1 MLRQERDVMDVVDD
15 DTDGLVPLRAIV
27 ADDDAALRRQIR
39 DALQPGN
46 VTVIAE
52 ANSGREAIELA
63 LFYRPDVL
71 LMKSAL
77 PEVDGVEATRRIRAH
92 DPEVRVI
99 LLSDD
104 AEDFELGLDALR
116 AGAMGF
122 LPRRIALDTLPRVL
136 QGAME
141 GEAAISRRLA
151 MALVESHRRPP
162 AIGAGLRPVR
172 SELTDREWEVL
183 DMLASGARTDEIAQA
198 LVLSPETV
206 RSHMK
211 NLYRKLGVRSREQAI
226 DAARRLREPGN
237 VTTV

>member
-1 MLRQERDVMDVVDD
+1 MLRQERNVMHVVDD

-27 ADDDAALRRQIR
+27 ADDDVALRRQIR
-39 DALQPGN
+39 DALQTGN
-46 VTVIAE
+46 TTVIAE

-71 LMKSAL
+71 LMKAAL
-77 PEVDGVEATRRIRAH
+77 PDVDGVEATRRIRAH
-92 DPEVRVI
+92 DPGVRVI

-104 AEDFELGLDALR
+104 AEDHAVGLDALR

-122 LPRRIALDTLPRVL
+122 LSRQIALDALPRVL
-136 QGAME
+136 QGAMD

-151 MALVESHRRPP
+151 MALVELHRRPP

-172 SELTDREWEVL
+172 SDLTDREWEVL
-183 DMLASGARTDEIAQA
+183 DMLSSGARTDEIARA

-211 NLYRKLGVRSREQAI
+211 NLYRKLEVRSREQAI
-226 DAARRLREPGN
+226 EAARRLREPGN
-237 VTTV
+237 VTV

>member
-1 MLRQERDVMDVVDD
+1 MLRQERDVIDGMEDD
-15 DTDGLVPLRAIV
+15 ADGQVSLRAIV
-27 ADDDAALRRQIR
+27 ADDDVALRRNIR
-39 DALQPGN
+39 DALNEGGA
-46 VTVIAE
+46 TVIAE
-52 ANSGREAIELA
+52 AASGREAVELA

-71 LMKSAL
+71 LMKAAL
-77 PEVDGVEATRRIRAH
+77 PELDGIEATRRIRQH

-104 AEDFELGLDALR
+104 PDDHELGMDALR

-122 LPRRIALDTLPRVL
+122 LPRQIGPETLPRVL
-136 QGAME
+136 QGAMT

-151 MALVESHRRPP
+151 MALVESHRRPMRV
-162 AIGAGLRPVR
+162 GAGLRPVR

-183 DMLASGARTDEIAQA
+183 DMLSSGARTEEIAQA

-211 NLYRKLGVRSREQAI
+211 NLYRKLEVRSREQAI
-226 DAARRLREPGN
+226 EAAHRLREFSGLSA
-237 VTTV
+237 

>member
-1 MLRQERDVMDVVDD
+1 V
-15 DTDGLVPLRAIV
+15 
-27 ADDDAALRRQIR
+27 
-39 DALQPGN
+39 
-46 VTVIAE
+46 
-52 ANSGREAIELA
+52 ELS

-71 LMKSAL
+71 LMKAAL
-77 PEVDGVEATRRIRAH
+77 PELEGIEATRRIRQH

-104 AEDFELGLDALR
+104 PDDHDLGLDALR
-116 AGAMGF
+116 AGAIGF
-122 LPRRIALDTLPRVL
+122 LPRRIDLETLPRVVR
-136 QGAME
+136 GAMM

-162 AIGAGLRPVR
+162 RIGAGLRPVR

-183 DMLASGARTDEIAQA
+183 DMLSSGARTEEIAQA

-211 NLYRKLGVRSREQAI
+211 NLYRKLEVRSREQAVE
-226 DAARRLREPGN
+226 AAHRLREFSGLSA
-237 VTTV
+237 

>member
-1 MLRQERDVMDVVDD
+1 MEVGDENE
-15 DTDGLVPLRAIV
+15 GFPLRAIV
-27 ADDDAALRRQIR
+27 ADDDIALRRAIR
-39 DALQPGN
+39 DALNGSD
-46 VTVIAE
+46 VTVVAE
-52 ANSGREAIELA
+52 ATSGREAVELA

-71 LMKSAL
+71 LMKAAL
-77 PEVDGVEATRRIRAH
+77 PELDGIEATRRIRQH

-104 AEDFELGLDALR
+104 PEDHELGLDALR

-122 LPRRIALDTLPRVL
+122 LPRLIDLETLPRVVR
-136 QGAME
+136 GAMI

-151 MALVESHRRPP
+151 MALVESHRRPMRV
-162 AIGAGLRPVR
+162 GAGLRPVR

-183 DMLASGARTDEIAQA
+183 DMLSSGARTEEIANA

-211 NLYRKLGVRSREQAI
+211 NLYRKLEVRSREQAVE
-226 DAARRLREPGN
+226 AAHRLREFSGLSA
-237 VTTV
+237 

>member
-1 MLRQERDVMDVVDD
+1 MLRQERDVMDVGGDNESF
-15 DTDGLVPLRAIV
+15 PLRAIV
-27 ADDDAALRRQIR
+27 ADDDVALRRRIR
-39 DALQPGN
+39 DALNGSD
-46 VTVIAE
+46 VTVVAE
-52 ANSGREAIELA
+52 ATTGREAVELS

-71 LMKSAL
+71 LMKAAL
-77 PEVDGVEATRRIRAH
+77 PELEGIEATRRIRQH

-104 AEDFELGLDALR
+104 PDDHDLGLDALR
-116 AGAMGF
+116 AGAIGF
-122 LPRRIALDTLPRVL
+122 LPRRIDLETLPRVVR
-136 QGAME
+136 GAMM

-162 AIGAGLRPVR
+162 RIGAGLRPVR

-183 DMLASGARTDEIAQA
+183 DMLSSGARTEEIAQA

-211 NLYRKLGVRSREQAI
+211 NLYRKLEVRSREQAVE
-226 DAARRLREPGN
+226 AAHRLREFSGLSA
-237 VTTV
+237 

>member
-1 MLRQERDVMDVVDD
+1 MHVVDD

-27 ADDDAALRRQIR
+27 ADDDVALRRQIR
-39 DALQPGN
+39 DALQIGN
-46 VTVIAE
+46 TTVIAE

-71 LMKSAL
+71 LMKAAL
-77 PEVDGVEATRRIRAH
+77 PDVDGVEATRRIRAH
-92 DPEVRVI
+92 DPGVRVI

-104 AEDFELGLDALR
+104 AEDHAVGLDALR

-122 LPRRIALDTLPRVL
+122 LSRQIALDALPRVL
-136 QGAME
+136 QGAMD

-151 MALVESHRRPP
+151 MALVELHRRPP

-172 SELTDREWEVL
+172 SDLTDREWEVL
-183 DMLASGARTDEIAQA
+183 DMLSSGARTDEIARA

-211 NLYRKLGVRSREQAI
+211 NLYRKLEVRSREQAI
-226 DAARRLREPGN
+226 EAARRLREPGN
-237 VTTV
+237 VTV